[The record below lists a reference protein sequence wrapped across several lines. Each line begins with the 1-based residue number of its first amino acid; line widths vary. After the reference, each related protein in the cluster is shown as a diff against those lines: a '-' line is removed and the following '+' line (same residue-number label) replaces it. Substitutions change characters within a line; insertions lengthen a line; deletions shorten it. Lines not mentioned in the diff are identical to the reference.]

1 MPPSSYRLHP
11 QADALHQALGGG
23 ELRSPGA
30 AGGAGQAPGAGSLPA
45 EERGDPLG
53 EWTGAHH
60 PLEFLR
66 PRQVSALEIGSRKGN
81 HLIT

>member
-66 PRQVSALEIGSRKGN
+66 PRQVSALEIASRKGN